1 MIKNNFCLMVNF
13 IMPTGPMVTCYT
25 CGLLKLLL
33 VIRKENC
40 QAQVPGL
47 TDWIVKHLREKL
59 KYQRE
64 FQKRTKADA
73 IIKINPPTHLPQ
85 KYCVLGSF
93 DNSSLYSL
101 CLAVISNK
109 YIWMFKRFYS
119 LVKPFLTCLTLFS
132 FTNELKS
139 EVRKMSELAIGTCL
153 ISVLFSPIWVWI
165 T

>member
-73 IIKINPPTHLPQ
+73 IIQINPPTHLLQ

-93 DNSSLYSL
+93 DNSSFYSL

-109 YIWMFKRFYS
+109 YICMFK
-119 LVKPFLTCLTLFS
+119 LFLKLGKTLFNM
-132 FTNELKS
+132 FNL
-139 EVRKMSELAIGTCL
+139 VFIH
-153 ISVLFSPIWVWI
+153 
-165 T
+165 